1 MSRLPITRPMSVA
14 RSLTQTDFV
23 DVDINLYDLYAAH
36 QQHGAIV
43 GRTFTGCRL
52 QGPAIV
58 LIGGGTTFDETNF
71 GDPRGGMKNLLL
83 QPMGDKALG
92 TVPMHDCTFVGC
104 EFYNVGFTG
113 AKDILEQLAAVPT
126 VAGPNAGSAA

>member
-1 MSRLPITRPMSVA
+1 MSTSICT
-14 RSLTQTDFV
+14 T
-23 DVDINLYDLYAAH
+23 LYAAH
-36 QQHGAIV
+36 QQQGAIV

-92 TVPMHDCTFVGC
+92 TVPMHGCTFVGC

-113 AKDILEQLAAVPT
+113 PRTSWISWRPSRPWQDRRHEIYPLLAE
-126 VAGPNAGSAA
+126 GPP

>member
-1 MSRLPITRPMSVA
+1 MSRLPINRPVTVA
-14 RSLTQTDFV
+14 KVLTQTHFV
-23 DVDINLYDLYAAH
+23 DVDINLYDLYQAH
-36 QQHGAIV
+36 QQQGAVV

-58 LIGGGTTFDETNF
+58 LIGGGTTFEETNF
-71 GDPRGGMKNLLL
+71 GDSRGGMKNLLL

-92 TVPMHDCTFVGC
+92 TVPMHNCVFVGC

-113 AKDILEQLAAVPT
+113 SAEILEQMAAVPT
-126 VAGPNAGSAA
+126 ATAPQP

>member
-1 MSRLPITRPMSVA
+1 MSRLPINRPLSVA
-14 RSLTQTDFV
+14 RSLTQTDFI
-23 DVDINLYDLYAAH
+23 DVDINLYDLYVAH
-36 QQHGAIV
+36 QQQGAVV
-43 GRTFTGCRL
+43 GRTFTGCRF

-58 LIGGGTTFDETNF
+58 LIGNGTTFNDTNF

-92 TVPMHDCTFVGC
+92 TVPMHDCAFVGC

-113 AKDILEQLAAVPT
+113 AAEILEQLAAVPT
-126 VAGPNAGSAA
+126 VAGPAA